1 MKIRNVELETVCG
14 ITSSLPVTSSPEF
27 ALLGRSNVG
36 KSSLI
41 NTLMQRRNFARTSGD
56 PGKTQTINYYH
67 INDAFYLVDLP
78 GYGYARVSRTT
89 REKWGRMIERYLTD
103 SKDLRLIFLL
113 VDSRHA
119 PTEDDRLMLDW
130 LLYYH
135 LPTAILATKVDK
147 LKPSVCEAQLRDLRE
162 ELQFPS
168 DGIFLPF
175 SSVTKEGREETL
187 DLIGSHINNL

>member
-14 ITSSLPVTSSPEF
+14 ITSSLPVTGSPEF
-27 ALLGRSNVG
+27 AFLGRSNVG

-147 LKPSVCEAQLRDLRE
+147 LKPSVREAQLRDLRE

-187 DLIGSHINNL
+187 DLIGSLINNL

>member
-14 ITSSLPVTSSPEF
+14 ITSSLPVTGGPEF
-27 ALLGRSNVG
+27 AFLGRSNVG

-135 LPTAILATKVDK
+135 LPTAILAT
-147 LKPSVCEAQLRDLRE
+147 
-162 ELQFPS
+162 
-168 DGIFLPF
+168 
-175 SSVTKEGREETL
+175 
-187 DLIGSHINNL
+187 N